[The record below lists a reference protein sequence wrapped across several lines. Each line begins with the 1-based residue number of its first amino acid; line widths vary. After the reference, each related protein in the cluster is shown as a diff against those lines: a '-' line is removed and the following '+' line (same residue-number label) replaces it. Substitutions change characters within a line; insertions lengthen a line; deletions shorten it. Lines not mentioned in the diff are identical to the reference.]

1 MDIKLISIATEKVM
15 KKSMMMFGSILM
27 ALTVV
32 MSSVVFAQETL
43 DFSWG
48 TVVEVSSERIVLEE
62 YNYETEGYVNV
73 SYTLSKDVTI
83 ENAASLTDVLPGQEV
98 EVGFIVQDKEKI
110 VKTLY
115 VEKDASVETEEEG

>member
-1 MDIKLISIATEKVM
+1 M
-15 KKSMMMFGSILM
+15 KKSMMVFGSILM
-27 ALTVV
+27 AMAM

-48 TVVEVSSERIVLEE
+48 TVIEVSSERIVLEE

-83 ENAASLTDVLPGQEV
+83 ENAASLTDILPGQEV
-98 EVGFIVQDKEKI
+98 EVGFVVQDQEKI

>member
-1 MDIKLISIATEKVM
+1 M